1 MASVGRLLA
10 LTFLPLWP
18 DLSLLL
24 LRVWFGGLLLLLHGW
39 MKISMYAAMSQRF
52 PDPFG
57 IGSPASLGLSMFA
70 EVICSS
76 LIVVGFFTRFAAL
89 VCIIDL
95 ATAFVTAHGTSLTGP
110 HSGELPFLYLG
121 VFIAL
126 LLAGPGRF
134 SIDGNRRT

>member
-1 MASVGRLLA
+1 MAPVSRLLT
-10 LTFLPLWP
+10 LKFLPLWP

-39 MKISMYAAMSQRF
+39 MKISMYGAMSQKF
-52 PDPFG
+52 ADPFG
-57 IGSPASLGLSMFA
+57 IGSPASLALSIFA
-70 EVICSS
+70 EAVCSS
-76 LIVVGFFTRFAAL
+76 LIVVGLFTRFAAL
-89 VCIIDL
+89 VCIINMT
-95 ATAFVTAHGTSLTGP
+95 TAFVTAHGAALTGP

-134 SIDGNRRT
+134 SIDGSRR